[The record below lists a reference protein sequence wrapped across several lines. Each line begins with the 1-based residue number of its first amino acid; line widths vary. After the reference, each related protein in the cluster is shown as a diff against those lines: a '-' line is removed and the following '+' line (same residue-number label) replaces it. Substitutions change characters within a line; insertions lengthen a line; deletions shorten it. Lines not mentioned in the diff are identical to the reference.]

1 MCIRDSGYDADLTI
15 WDNDPLELMT
25 QVETVFIDGS
35 KQDLSNRYD
44 ELTERYTKEEELP
57 NSYRSR

>member
-1 MCIRDSGYDADLTI
+1 
-15 WDNDPLELMT
+15 MT